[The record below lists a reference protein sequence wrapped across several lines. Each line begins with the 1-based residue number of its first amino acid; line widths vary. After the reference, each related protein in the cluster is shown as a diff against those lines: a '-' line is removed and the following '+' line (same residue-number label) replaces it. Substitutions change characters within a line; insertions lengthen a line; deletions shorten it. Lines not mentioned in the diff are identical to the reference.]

1 MNSATARLTLINK
14 KGLHARASNKFMEC
28 VMLYNADVRVRSHN
42 GVTTESVEADSVM
55 ELLLLGSACGE
66 DITVSAEGPEA
77 CVVIDALTKLVNN
90 AFGEDE

>member
-1 MNSATARLTLINK
+1 
-14 KGLHARASNKFMEC
+14 
-28 VMLYNADVRVRSHN
+28 
-42 GVTTESVEADSVM
+42 M

>member
-14 KGLHARASNKFMEC
+14 KGLHARASN
-28 VMLYNADVRVRSHN
+28 
-42 GVTTESVEADSVM
+42 
-55 ELLLLGSACGE
+55 
-66 DITVSAEGPEA
+66 VSAEGPEA